1 MMPAPC
7 HTPCEGLIVFPAGP
21 GSTPPT
27 SGPLLQE
34 KGGGNS
40 CVAARWYMAASERA
54 DEAELEDAFD
64 GFSPPAAAEED
75 GGGPRL
81 GRGMRSR
88 FKPDLLIGAALNKK
102 CCDAYNAT
110 CRCVSP
116 RCRASVPA
124 PFSPEEVSCWSEGV
138 LFGRAGASKRAAA
151 NSLQPTIIS

>member
-1 MMPAPC
+1 MAKV
-7 HTPCEGLIVFPAGP
+7 TAAVD
-21 GSTPPT
+21 
-27 SGPLLQE
+27 
-34 KGGGNS
+34 
-40 CVAARWYMAASERA
+40 AARLRYKTERGRA

-64 GFSPPAAAEED
+64 GSSPPAAAEED

-88 FKPDLLIGAALNKK
+88 SKPYLLIGAALNKK

-124 PFSPEEVSCWSEGV
+124 PFPPEELSCWSEGV

-151 NSLQPTIIS
+151 NSLQPTIVG